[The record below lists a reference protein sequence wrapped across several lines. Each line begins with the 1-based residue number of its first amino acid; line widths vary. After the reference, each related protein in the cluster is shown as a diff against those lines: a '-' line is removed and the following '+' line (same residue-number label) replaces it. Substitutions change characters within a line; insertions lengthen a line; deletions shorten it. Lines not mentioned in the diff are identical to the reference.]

1 MFVFGVEGR
10 GEGLDGP
17 LEMVKV
23 VNKRGVSEQKKERIN
38 VKKKRKKENKTK
50 KNPKLISV
58 INLRSPKKEEEWK
71 PTMEAYKYP
80 LISQPNSVH
89 YATCLGLVEY
99 YLSV

>member
-1 MFVFGVEGR
+1 M
-10 GEGLDGP
+10 
-17 LEMVKV
+17 
-23 VNKRGVSEQKKERIN
+23 SEQKEERIN

-58 INLRSPKKEEEWK
+58 INLRSPKKEEERK

-89 YATCLGLVEY
+89 YATCLGLVFCKYEY
-99 YLSV
+99 LFTREKKSEQFNFVSFSYICH

>member
-1 MFVFGVEGR
+1 M
-10 GEGLDGP
+10 
-17 LEMVKV
+17 
-23 VNKRGVSEQKKERIN
+23 S
-38 VKKKRKKENKTK
+38 KKRERKKIKQK

-58 INLRSPKKEEEWK
+58 INLRSPKKEEERK

-80 LISQPNSVH
+80 LISQPNSVY

>member
-23 VNKRGVSEQKKERIN
+23 VNKRGVSEQKK

>member
-38 VKKKRKKENKTK
+38 VKKKEKERK
-50 KNPKLISV
+50 
-58 INLRSPKKEEEWK
+58 
-71 PTMEAYKYP
+71 
-80 LISQPNSVH
+80 
-89 YATCLGLVEY
+89 
-99 YLSV
+99 

>member
-17 LEMVKV
+17 LETVKV

-38 VKKKRKKENKTK
+38 VKKKERKKIKQK

-58 INLRSPKKEEEWK
+58 INLRSPKKEEEENQQWR
-71 PTMEAYKYP
+71 
-80 LISQPNSVH
+80 LIN
-89 YATCLGLVEY
+89 TR
-99 YLSV
+99 